1 MSRSRVGLLAVLG
14 VLGASGCSLAL
25 DFDSLG
31 SEPVKRRPTF
41 CEAHSTPPA
50 IFCDDFDAE
59 AIGTKWPK
67 IEVMNGEVDNDAD
80 AAATSKPNSL
90 LSIANPV
97 GVTGRVRAV
106 SGVSFPDVNS
116 TKIGLRISFNL
127 RVDQFDSAIG
137 AKTNVFDF
145 IYGPVTDFNQV
156 ALVLVSTGDT
166 FSVMLA
172 ENPQT
177 VGQPN
182 NSYHEYGPFSVKP
195 ALGAWTRVAL
205 DLDITNPF
213 GSGNTVR
220 LALDDQVQLD
230 TALLYDLKGET
241 PRLELGVG
249 WVDSELMATQ
259 TWAVRYDDFL
269 VEAVAR

>member
-1 MSRSRVGLLAVLG
+1 
-14 VLGASGCSLAL
+14 LAL

-31 SEPVKRRPTF
+31 TKPAKREPTF
-41 CEAHSTPPA
+41 CAAHSTPPA

-59 AIGTKWPK
+59 ALGTKWPK
-67 IEVMNGEVDNDAD
+67 VDVLNGAVTNDAD
-80 AAATSKPNSL
+80 AATSSPNSL
-90 LSIANPV
+90 LSVADPV
-97 GVTGRVRAV
+97 GVTGRVRAA
-106 SGVSFPDVNS
+106 STISFPSVNS

-127 RVDQFDSAIG
+127 RVDQFDPAIG
-137 AKTNVFDF
+137 AKANIFDF

-156 ALVLVSTGDT
+156 IVVLISTGDT

-172 ENPQT
+172 ENPQK
-177 VGQPN
+177 VGDAN
-182 NSYHEYGPFSVKP
+182 NLYHEYGPFTFKP
-195 ALGAWTRVAL
+195 ALRQWTKVAL
-205 DLDITNPF
+205 DLDITNPL

-220 LALDDQVQLD
+220 LSLDDELQLD
-230 TALLYDLKGET
+230 TALLYPLKGET

-249 WVDSELMATQ
+249 WVDSEMMSTQ